1 MSYLTTDLIAKV
13 KRAASIPT
21 SQSTFQNT
29 DFLEFANDELLND
42 LVSQLLSVREE
53 YFSANQ
59 DVSIQEG
66 KDTYSIP
73 SRAVGMKLRE
83 VQIID
88 NDRVIT
94 LTRLDESAR
103 TSTRN
108 DRTGFFIQGN
118 KIIVSPTPTSTST
131 QVLRLIHYRRPNR
144 MVMPSEC
151 GQINDIDRV
160 NNQVTLA
167 NIPATFTNQVKVDF
181 IRQDGAFDSV
191 AIDQVVQGISGAVIT
206 FTSLPEDLEIGD
218 WVALAGETPI
228 PQIPIEFHAVL
239 AQMVAVKC
247 LEALGD
253 DKVAQAG
260 QKLMLM
266 KDNAFAQIA
275 DRVDG
280 QPKKVYTNSSLIK
293 YFRGC

>member
-1 MSYLTTDLIAKV
+1 
-13 KRAASIPT
+13 
-21 SQSTFQNT
+21 
-29 DFLEFANDELLND
+29 
-42 LVSQLLSVREE
+42 
-53 YFSANQ
+53 
-59 DVSIQEG
+59 
-66 KDTYSIP
+66 
-73 SRAVGMKLRE
+73 
-83 VQIID
+83 
-88 NDRVIT
+88 
-94 LTRLDESAR
+94 
-103 TSTRN
+103 
-108 DRTGFFIQGN
+108 
-118 KIIVSPTPTSTST
+118 
-131 QVLRLIHYRRPNR
+131 